1 MTTNREKLNQ
11 MTNEELA
18 DILAND
24 VCLCCIYRDVHCEFD
39 DDCECTVGITKW
51 LNQESE
57 EK

>member
-1 MTTNREKLNQ
+1 MTTNREQLNQ
-11 MTNEELA
+11 MSNEELA

-57 EK
+57 E